1 MAWRL
6 PLYIFIMGQSRFSLK
21 ITAIAAKRR
30 PGRGACV
37 RDWGGGRRTSATPPS
52 MPLGLESRRGLLWLR
67 AQCGLGERVEQL
79 DCSAGDA
86 EDLTTATSQCN
97 PRFERRDT
105 LSAEALNQR
114 LRQVMWQCMRHAG
127 QFSQSVGFAKRNLTL
142 MPLNML
148 IQRCASHN
156 GGRQRRGVGRLK
168 PREPAWHVPPSAPS
182 SSAG

>member
-30 PGRGACV
+30 PGRGARV

-105 LSAEALNQR
+105 LSAEALNPRCPGTPSCDPGGNRHGDQL
-114 LRQVMWQCMRHAG
+114 LRPV
-127 QFSQSVGFAKRNLTL
+127 
-142 MPLNML
+142 
-148 IQRCASHN
+148 
-156 GGRQRRGVGRLK
+156 RQRRCDLALHRGGTTARRPVSRHGWL
-168 PREPAWHVPPSAPS
+168 APCFI
-182 SSAG
+182 